1 MTETTDT
8 NNNADQTEVTTSPAT
23 PKLAK
28 TATIT
33 LTGPNETQ
41 LQLVAERTK
50 DAARTY
56 VITTDAAKKST
67 RGMTEPAASFEAAKK
82 HTEKLAMQ
90 AVKLGWKRREARRGF
105 TAKADD
111 FNALPAPPAA
121 PKAKK

>member
-1 MTETTDT
+1 MMTETTAT
-8 NNNADQTEVTTSPAT
+8 NNADQTEAPAAA
-23 PKLAK
+23 PKLPK

-33 LTGPNETQ
+33 LTGPNDTQ
-41 LQLVAERTK
+41 LQIVAERTK

-105 TAKADD
+105 VAKADD